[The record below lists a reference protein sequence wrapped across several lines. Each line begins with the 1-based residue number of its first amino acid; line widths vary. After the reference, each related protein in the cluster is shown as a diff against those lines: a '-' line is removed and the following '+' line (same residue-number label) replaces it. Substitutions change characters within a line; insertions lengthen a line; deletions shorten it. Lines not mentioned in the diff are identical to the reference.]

1 MVGNFREGFIFA
13 SQEPSAKIK
22 TTKICCP
29 RAKRTNRVSIPS
41 LLGTIYIAAKRSV
54 LASVP
59 LTAITEATRK
69 SKCYVRTD
77 ARNRQLRKVKS
88 GNNRYYERPSL
99 ASQTLSVPQRRS
111 LSVCGTLKRSAL
123 RNGKG
128 LACEAY

>member
-41 LLGTIYIAAKRSV
+41 LLGTIYIDAKRSV

-59 LTAITEATRK
+59 LTAITEAI
-69 SKCYVRTD
+69 
-77 ARNRQLRKVKS
+77 QEIEMLRKDRRTKQTAAQ
-88 GNNRYYERPSL
+88 GQER
-99 ASQTLSVPQRRS
+99 
-111 LSVCGTLKRSAL
+111 
-123 RNGKG
+123 
-128 LACEAY
+128 